1 MLQMNREQ
9 VETTVHENKCDDLSA
24 MFNMIMDSKR
34 EEKGKMLKYLF
45 WDMFVYRK
53 K

>member
-1 MLQMNREQ
+1 
-9 VETTVHENKCDDLSA
+9 
-24 MFNMIMDSKR
+24 MIMDSKR

-53 K
+53 KWKYVSLLLVLSALVV